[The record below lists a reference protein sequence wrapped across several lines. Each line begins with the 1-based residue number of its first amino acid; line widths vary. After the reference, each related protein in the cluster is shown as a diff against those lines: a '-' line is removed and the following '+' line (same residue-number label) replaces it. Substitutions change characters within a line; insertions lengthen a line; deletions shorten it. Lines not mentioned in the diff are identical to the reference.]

1 MMLDD
6 FIWYLVDDVE
16 KQQETNIQHVILKG
30 QHLDFTLSRNQALAD
45 FAQNDGQFTLQLDE
59 TDDTYPKLLIVSYSD
74 HEMQDELQVYVA
86 ENIDGQIA
94 STAILHVEGY
104 DEHLCRII
112 HQIERAIKD
121 NPALFRHHSQ
131 TLKEKFM
138 AYINDLYDNYVP
150 DTCDICFVGYYHV
163 EDDEIPLGRLE
174 NGVVVPITSSDT
186 TLRLDMVYPAVCVN
200 GEYFVRATAS
210 RESKW

>member
-59 TDDTYPKLLIVSYSD
+59 TDDTYPKLLIVSYSGY
-74 HEMQDELQVYVA
+74 EIQDELQVYVA
-86 ENIDGQIA
+86 GDFDGIIA
-94 STAILHVEGY
+94 PTATLYVERY
-104 DEHLCRII
+104 DEPLYRTI
-112 HQIERAIKD
+112 HQIKCAIED
-121 NPALFRHHSQ
+121 NPSLFQHHSQ
-131 TLKEKFM
+131 TLKGKFM
-138 AYINDLYDNYVP
+138 AHINDLYDSYVP
-150 DTCDICFVGYYHV
+150 DTCDICFVGYFHV

-186 TLRLDMVYPAVCVN
+186 TLRLDTAYSAVCVN
-200 GEYFVRATAS
+200 GEYFVRATADHK
-210 RESKW
+210 RE